1 MKTRQTKEL
10 KQEKVNTKTE
20 DSFLVGYSK
29 LLKQVSMLF
38 FKGNVHLVLKQCT
51 CDELECNEL

>member
-51 CDELECNEL
+51 CDELECN